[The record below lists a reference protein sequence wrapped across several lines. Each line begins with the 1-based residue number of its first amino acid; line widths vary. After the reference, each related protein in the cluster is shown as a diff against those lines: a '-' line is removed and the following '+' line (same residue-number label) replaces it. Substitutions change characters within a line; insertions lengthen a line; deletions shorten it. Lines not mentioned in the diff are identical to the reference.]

1 MIAMVRLK
9 ALPGTPH
16 YKQDEGLE
24 VIVKNAHKDLTALQN
39 AGVDAVMFGNEN
51 DRPYEFT
58 VDAAS
63 TATMAYVIGSL
74 KERLKY
80 HLALMF
86 CGIRWQQLLLLP
98 QLEQL
103 LSVKYSPAPMH
114 QIWGFGLQMQ
124 GKHLGIRN
132 DLG

>member
-1 MIAMVRLK
+1 
-9 ALPGTPH
+9 
-16 YKQDEGLE
+16 
-24 VIVKNAHKDLTALQN
+24 
-39 AGVDAVMFGNEN
+39 MFGNEN

-74 KERLKY
+74 KEIKIPFGVNVLWDPM
-80 HLALMF
+80 ATM
-86 CGIRWQQLLLLP
+86 LLLP

-124 GKHLGIRN
+124 AKN
-132 DLG
+132 

>member
-1 MIAMVRLK
+1 MCRSWPARACAAGCAVAAGPIIGDCHDDDHRHYDDC
-9 ALPGTPH
+9 PG
-16 YKQDEGLE
+16 
-24 VIVKNAHKDLTALQN
+24 
-39 AGVDAVMFGNEN
+39 
-51 DRPYEFT
+51 
-58 VDAAS
+58 
-63 TATMAYVIGSL
+63 
-74 KERLKY
+74 
-80 HLALMF
+80 
-86 CGIRWQQLLLLP
+86 QLLLLP